1 MMKKIILFLFLI
13 VSNCSY
19 FDNTSKVVIC
29 PKLTSPKGT
38 EEILLISKNNIKTYI
53 GFRGIK
59 SICYKMNNDDINMKL
74 EVNLRAIRKNTQ
86 LDDYLPVTLALVSI
100 NDKGKESD
108 RDEISFEFFLRSN
121 RKLIERATLME
132 VIIPKKG
139 QALLGIIKK

>member
-1 MMKKIILFLFLI
+1 
-13 VSNCSY
+13 
-19 FDNTSKVVIC
+19 
-29 PKLTSPKGT
+29 
-38 EEILLISKNNIKTYI
+38 
-53 GFRGIK
+53 
-59 SICYKMNNDDINMKL
+59 MNNDDINMKL

-100 NDKGKESD
+100 NDKGTESD

-121 RKLIERATLME
+121 RKLIERTTLME